1 MHYTSWDRTD
11 TDAPVLLAEGGPA
24 ELGRF
29 TADAATVDGQVWG
42 LSFTKET
49 GARATLAD
57 GRVLDA
63 PGNFGRDKT
72 ITVDVAGTKY
82 SLINEASTNWIIEDA
97 AGEKIGQFSGAGNGV
112 RQSILEFEGETDL
125 PVETVA
131 GLSWLVRLVLESRL
145 GRSSL
150 VLIGTLIIMSV
161 IAVLAFIF

>member
-1 MHYTSWDRTD
+1 VHYTSWDRTD
-11 TDAPVLLAEGGPA
+11 ADAPVLLAEDGPT

-42 LSFTKET
+42 LSFAKET

-57 GRVLDA
+57 GRVLAA

-72 ITVDVAGTKY
+72 IRVTLGDESY

-97 AGEKIGQFSGAGNGV
+97 DGTKVGQFSGTNNGV
-112 RQSILEFEGETDL
+112 RRAILEFEGETGL

-145 GRSSL
+145 SRSSL
-150 VLIGTLIIMSV
+150 VLISTLILMSIV
-161 IAVLAFIF
+161 AVLAFFI

>member
-11 TDAPVLLAEGGPA
+11 TDAPVLLAEGGPT

-42 LSFTKET
+42 LSFAKET
-49 GARATLAD
+49 GAHATLAD

-63 PGNFGRDKT
+63 PGNFGRDKLLRVS
-72 ITVDVAGTKY
+72 IGDEQY

-97 AGEKIGQFSGAGNGV
+97 AGEKIGQFSGNNNGV
-112 RQSILEFEGETDL
+112 RQAILEFEGETDL

-150 VLIGTLIIMSV
+150 VLIGTLLVMSV
-161 IAVLAFIF
+161 VAVLAFIF